1 LATAV
6 WVSQQL
12 PPEATLIAFGLT
24 NTMQHYTAISTH
36 ELFTLDE
43 ADLGQ
48 LLAESASLY
57 LLIDPDNIQSQWQG
71 KSPALNVRWL
81 ETHTALREIGRS
93 QPFVLFE
100 AIPKQA
106 TEAGNNLLLPAIG
119 D

>member
-1 LATAV
+1 V
-6 WVSQQL
+6 
-12 PPEATLIAFGLT
+12 
-24 NTMQHYTAISTH
+24 
-36 ELFTLDE
+36 DD
-43 ADLGQ
+43 ADQTRRCLRSGG
-48 LLAESASLY
+48 
-57 LLIDPDNIQSQWQG
+57 DNIQSQWQG